1 MTTPRVSAL
10 AQEMLDA
17 YAAGRRI
24 AVPPSAREGG
34 CDLDTG
40 YAVEAE
46 LRRIRLAAGRR
57 TVGRKIGLANRAVW
71 RAMQMKTL
79 VWASMYDDTVHHAAG
94 GEATLS
100 VARMRAP
107 RLEPEI
113 VVKLR
118 TAPERGPSSQ
128 HRPAGSQ
135 GDPALE
141 PGVDAAGVLGAVEWY
156 AFAFEVVD
164 CPFPDW
170 KFTPGDF
177 MASLGL
183 HAALIVGEPRP
194 VRREAIPQLVDQLA
208 SFTVRLSKNGEVIQ
222 EGGGKNVLDSP
233 VLCLMECASAV
244 PAQAGAEPL
253 GAGELISTGSLTVA
267 PPVAAG
273 ERWSVVAQGLDVPPL
288 ALRLTS

>member
-1 MTTPRVSAL
+1 MTETRVAAL
-10 AQEMLDA
+10 AKEMLDA
-17 YAAGRRI
+17 YTAGTSI
-24 AVPPSAREGG
+24 AVPPSAREDG

-46 LRRIRLAAGRR
+46 LTRLRRASGRR

-71 RAMQMKTL
+71 RAMKMKTL
-79 VWASMYDDTVHHAAG
+79 VWANMYDDTVHAATR

-113 VVKLR
+113 CVKLKS
-118 TAPERGPSSQ
+118 P
-128 HRPAGSQ
+128 
-135 GDPALE
+135 LE
-141 PGVDAAGVLGAVEWY
+141 PGVDAAGVLAAVEWY

-170 KFTPGDF
+170 KFQPGDF

-183 HAALIVGEPRP
+183 HAALVVGEPRP
-194 VRREAIPQLVDQLA
+194 VERDRIPELVEALGT
-208 SFTVRLSKNGEVIQ
+208 FTVKLSKDGQVAQ
-222 EGGGKNVLDSP
+222 EGGGRNVLENP
-233 VLCLMECASAV
+233 ALCLVEFAV
-244 PAQAGAEPL
+244 ALPAQSGQEPL
-253 GAGELISTGSLTVA
+253 RPGELISTGSLTVA

-273 ERWSVVAQGLDVPPL
+273 ERWSVAAQGLDVP
-288 ALRLTS
+288 ALSVRLTR